1 MNGIDVINWCGAKK
15 NLKVQA
21 DEWLNKHYTEK
32 FSLDAISGDLAVHP
46 NYLARVYKE
55 ISGET
60 LLNRHNRIR
69 CEKACELLKETDSS
83 ISYIANLV
91 GYQTSSHFTVVF
103 KRFMGCTP
111 KDYRAQYIFS
121 NSFLPVSV

>member
-21 DEWLNKHYTEK
+21 DEWLNKHYTKK

-69 CEKACELLKETDSS
+69 FGIQIKRRKKLQKTCEQFRK
-83 ISYIANLV
+83 
-91 GYQTSSHFTVVF
+91 
-103 KRFMGCTP
+103 
-111 KDYRAQYIFS
+111 
-121 NSFLPVSV
+121 FLF